1 MKKRTWGNWLGI
13 IGTVL
18 IAISLIA
25 YFTIFPLYMHD
36 GLTLLVTYKFKC
48 LMAISKYSAIAI
60 GAFVLIYFATWGMN
74 SEEIRQFKLLAKLD
88 IFMLLF
94 LVTAVISYFA
104 SPYKNIGINA
114 ERDSFFYE
122 GPLWGTKGWCIGL
135 VLILVMVGMY
145 FAASRFFKYT
155 HLIWIPIL
163 VVTIAIYL
171 LGICNR
177 YDFYPVDIKGANASF
192 LSTLGNINWFA
203 GYQSVLT
210 PVYIGLFLI
219 AKNKVLKVLLGIG
232 VYLANMMVILNGSD
246 SIVFAYAVIMFALFL
261 ISLNDEKA
269 MGDFCNVMLL
279 FVAAGFTIM
288 ILDTVF
294 KGKKTMDWGFGE
306 IFVKGPV
313 PFILLILFVA
323 LRFYFSLC
331 KLNKAKYPN
340 IIKEKGAKI
349 SLIIAGAVV
358 TLYVLLLII
367 NTKTNGALPLI
378 GESKIFI
385 FDDDWGSNRGATWMC
400 GCLAFKDLKFVNKI
414 IGVGP
419 DMFYKAVYESPKAI
433 ALSELSFGDQ
443 RLTNAHNEL
452 ITILVNL
459 GVLGLFSF
467 IGMCVSGIKLFLDKA
482 KENKYMVMFALSMI
496 MYLANNVFSFEQ
508 ITNTP
513 FFFFVIAI
521 GASAVV
527 KEAKNVGTQAPQKL
541 TKKR

>member
-1 MKKRTWGNWLGI
+1 MKKKTWGNLLGI

-60 GAFVLIYFATWGMN
+60 GVFVLVYFATWGMN
-74 SEEIRQFKLLAKLD
+74 SEEISQYKPLAKLD
-88 IFMLLF
+88 IYMLLF
-94 LVTAVISYFA
+94 LLISTISYFA
-104 SPYKNIGINA
+104 SPYKNIGIND

-135 VLILVMVGMY
+135 VLILIMVGMY
-145 FAASRFFKYT
+145 FATSRFFKYT

-163 VVTIAIYL
+163 IATM
-171 LGICNR
+171 GIFVFGIFNR
-177 YDFYPVDIKGANASF
+177 YGYYPVEIKGANPSF
-192 LSTLGNINWFA
+192 LSTIGNINWFA
-203 GYQSVLT
+203 GYQSVLA
-210 PVYIGLFLI
+210 PIFIGLFL
-219 AKNKVLKVLLGIG
+219 ASKKKPVKVLLGVC
-232 VYLANMMVILNGSD
+232 VYISNFLVLVNASD
-246 SIVFAYAVIMFALFL
+246 SIVFAFVAIMFVLFL
-261 ISLNDEKA
+261 LSLKSEEDMIK
-269 MGDFCNVMLL
+269 FCNVMLL
-279 FVAAGFTIM
+279 FVAAEFTV
-288 ILDTVF
+288 ILLESVF
-294 KGKKTMDWGFGE
+294 KVKRTMVGSIGE
-306 IFVKGPV
+306 IFIKGPV
-313 PFILLILFVA
+313 PYILLVLFIA
-323 LRFYFSLC
+323 LRFFFSLC

-340 IIKEKGAKI
+340 VIKEKGVKI
-349 SLIIAGAVV
+349 SLIAVGAILL
-358 TLYVLLLII
+358 LYVLLIVI
-367 NTKTNGALPLI
+367 NTATKVALPII
-378 GESKIFI
+378 GDNKAFLFTEK
-385 FDDDWGSNRGATWMC
+385 WGSNRGATWMC
-400 GCLAFKDLKFVNKI
+400 GWLAFKDLKFVNKL

-419 DMFYKAVYESPKAI
+419 DMFYNAI
-433 ALSELSFGDQ
+433 YGSIDAHTLSIKIFSDQ

-452 ITILVNL
+452 LTLLVNVGFL
-459 GVLGLFSF
+459 GVVSF
-467 IGMCVSGIKLFLDKA
+467 IGMCVSAIKLFINAA
-482 KENKYMVMFALSMI
+482 KENKYMLMFLLSMI